1 MQNEGRI
8 SKEEINSAWRSERK
22 SKSIQPLRK
31 DFYQSVENLLKD
43 LNTRYSSL
51 DPRMVSRL
59 DDTPDIARGV
69 VRERLRKIASQAVMG
84 AYGQAT
90 SIDLYTNEEREFY
103 ESVKDVCRRF
113 IEEFDR
119 GCGLGPVTD
128 EAAPVT
134 EREPEKAPRPEPREE
149 EAEAAAPRE
158 EAADPPADVFD
169 ADMGDPFPD
178 DPDLFETEEEV
189 PPLPDDGNSVVVRA
203 LEDIPTFTDV
213 DGREITLK
221 KGTVGSI
228 SKMYA
233 YNLVEAHLAA
243 IVEPRS

>member
-22 SKSIQPLRK
+22 SRSIQPLRK

-103 ESVKDVCRRF
+103 ESVKDICRRF
-113 IEEFDR
+113 IDDFDR

-128 EAAPVT
+128 DSAPVT
-134 EREPEKAPRPEPREE
+134 EPAPRPVPKSEPAPA
-149 EAEAAAPRE
+149 AEPPKE
-158 EAADPPADVFD
+158 KVPDPPMDVFD
-169 ADMGDPFPD
+169 DDAGEPFPD
-178 DPDLFETEEEV
+178 DPDLFETDDDFPPV
-189 PPLPDDGNSVVVRA
+189 PEDGNNVIVRA
-203 LEDIPTFTDV
+203 LQDIPTFTDV
-213 DGREITLK
+213 DGRDISLK
-221 KGTVGSI
+221 KGAVGSV

-233 YNLVEAHLAA
+233 DNLVAGGYAA
-243 IVEPRS
+243 RVETRS